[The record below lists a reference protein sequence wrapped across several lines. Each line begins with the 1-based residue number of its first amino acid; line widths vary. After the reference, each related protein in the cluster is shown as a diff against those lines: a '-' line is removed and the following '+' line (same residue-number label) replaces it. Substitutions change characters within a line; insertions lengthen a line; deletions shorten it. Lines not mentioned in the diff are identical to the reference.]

1 VKAEAT
7 LESKPVT
14 DPGKFFA
21 DALRTNLRS
30 HGITIAGETRRA
42 AQPLGGDAGPTPE
55 QVVAVHETPLRDA
68 IRRLNKNS
76 QNLFAEAF
84 AKYLGRAYDAERG
97 NPAARGSWASG
108 ALAVKAFLRRQGV
121 NDADYTLADGSG
133 LSRANR
139 VTTRGQTDLLAAMS
153 RHPHAEVFR
162 ESLPIA
168 GTDGTI
174 GKRMKDLAGR
184 VYAKTGYIS
193 GVRALSGYARTADDR
208 WLAFSIIYNKIPGD
222 VKPFEA
228 LQDEACRILVQS
240 RAAGPNE

>member
-1 VKAEAT
+1 
-7 LESKPVT
+7 
-14 DPGKFFA
+14 
-21 DALRTNLRS
+21 
-30 HGITIAGETRRA
+30 
-42 AQPLGGDAGPTPE
+42 
-55 QVVAVHETPLRDA
+55 
-68 IRRLNKNS
+68 
-76 QNLFAEAF
+76 
-84 AKYLGRAYDAERG
+84 
-97 NPAARGSWASG
+97 
-108 ALAVKAFLRRQGV
+108 LAVKAFLRRQGV

-133 LSRANR
+133 LSRMNR

-153 RHPHAEVFR
+153 RHPHADVFR

-174 GKRMKDLAGR
+174 SKRMKDLAGR
-184 VYAKTGYIS
+184 VYAKTGFIS